1 MKEVKCIEE
10 VVYVCHEIEVRLKNT
25 YASHT

>member
-10 VVYVCHEIEVRLKNT
+10 VVYVCNEIEVRLNNT
-25 YASHT
+25 YAIHT